1 MVLEMLSH
9 LNLLRDPPVQ
19 GSQEVV
25 TPQPAQ
31 GPNSQEAN
39 LPRLAQEFDL
49 QETVMTQ
56 PAGDLHPDLGTPGS
70 QVATILSRISFR
82 KTQP

>member
-1 MVLEMLSH
+1 M
-9 LNLLRDPPVQ
+9 
-19 GSQEVV
+19 
-25 TPQPAQ
+25 PQPAWRSTSSGVPGGRHALTNAK

-70 QVATILSRISFR
+70 QVATILGRIGFR
-82 KTQP
+82 KTHP